1 MDRITQIT
9 KMENHLNEATAAV
22 MEFAKALERF
32 EKCQSKIKKLSDY
45 YGSEAW
51 FQDLEEYVRG
61 RLPEDLKCGVLS
73 EDAVYNVLVDNRE
86 LAIKM
91 LELGTAIIKK

>member
-9 KMENHLNEATAAV
+9 KMENNLNEAEAAIK
-22 MEFAKALERF
+22 EFAKALERF
-32 EKCQSKIKKLSDY
+32 EKCRAKIKELSEY

-51 FQDLEEYVRG
+51 FQDLEDYDKG
-61 RLPEDLKCGVLS
+61 RLPADLKCGVLS
-73 EDAVYNVLVDNRE
+73 EDSVYNVLVDNRE